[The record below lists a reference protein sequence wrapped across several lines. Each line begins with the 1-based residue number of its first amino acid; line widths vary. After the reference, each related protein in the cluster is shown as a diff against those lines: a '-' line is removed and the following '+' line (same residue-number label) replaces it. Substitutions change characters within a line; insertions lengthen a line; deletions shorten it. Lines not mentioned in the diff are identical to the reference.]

1 MNNPSRSKRIGFFI
15 LIICLIFLGF
25 RAGSYLSRYFPVQ
38 AADLSIASVQHEDTP
53 AQVTLSSP
61 VHDIISSCCA
71 ATKSG
76 AV

>member
-53 AQVTLSSP
+53 AR
-61 VHDIISSCCA
+61 
-71 ATKSG
+71 
-76 AV
+76 